1 MKREPEFYFDENEF
15 QTKFIRKT
23 SFIWYESVE
32 EDPIKVFTRLNIGK
46 ISLTNAELIKALFLN
61 RSNFRSEDDNHLI
74 LRQQEI
80 ASEWD
85 AIEYSLQKD
94 EFWLFLNSPGYH
106 RPTRIDFIFE
116 LICNQN
122 KLQLNI

>member
-1 MKREPEFYFDENEF
+1 MRQIQSENKLPDSIDFYYMKLAYKAIDKWVDSHPDFDENEF

-61 RSNFRSEDDNHLI
+61 RSNFRSEDARRTI
-74 LRQQEI
+74 
-80 ASEWD
+80 
-85 AIEYSLQKD
+85 
-94 EFWLFLNSPGYH
+94 FLSFCVFG
-106 RPTRIDFIFE
+106 FSM
-116 LICNQN
+116 
-122 KLQLNI
+122 